1 MDEQEVMLNAFSKYF
16 NKTDDELLE
25 MLYDKGEDD
34 ALVLKEGVADML
46 IDLDTKR
53 IERIR
58 KEASESATKKFDDF
72 AKKTKK
78 DVMTKLESELKQKYG
93 VESDKTGV
101 ELVEEITASL
111 SVGGG
116 ITEDNI
122 KTNPI
127 YLKLEREIKEGFK
140 GELEEKERVFNEF
153 KDNVERNAKLGDVK
167 KKAREVFLGLSPV
180 LSVDAAKA
188 ERQTQ
193 EFLNRLNGHD
203 FIIDG
208 DTIMIKRGDGR
219 LEDGHGNPVSFE
231 SFVKGE
237 AEQLYDF
244 NVQKQRTSPG
254 NMHGSGGSKLKITK
268 VEFNQRVREAGSD
281 NAKLAELAK
290 YEVVD

>member
-244 NVQKQRTSPG
+244 NVQTPRTSPG
-254 NMHGSGGSKLKITK
+254 NIHSSGGSKLKITK
-268 VEFNQRVREAGSD
+268 AEFNQRVREAGSD
-281 NAKLAELAK
+281 NAKLAELSK